1 MRRSDPIIDFETSDG
16 SVSDD
21 ENSKELF
28 PVSTG
33 NQVKFYS
40 NAYEMN
46 AGGDARHHA
55 QGAFADMFRDMNAAR
70 SHICIVGWALSP
82 TEKFG
87 ENDDCLPELLVRK
100 AREGVKVIVLIWD
113 NIVPMY
119 NRDHKRITQ
128 VIKSQILQ
136 HTPEAQAVI
145 RRNLSFK
152 FSPREIGYSD
162 HQKMVVVDSALYIG
176 GLDLVDGRS
185 DPDTWHDSH
194 ARVEGEAVLSA
205 IDLIHARWDG
215 AEQDAHRDG
224 WVSEQLSDIRTAVQM
239 QARKG
244 GTVNLQK
251 TMQLLCSGRERYWGK
266 DHSWSTSSHKQSRTQ
281 EIHQAY
287 IGAIQR
293 AERFI
298 YMENQFFIG
307 NRLHKNKVD
316 TVESSNQVIA
326 AIVNKI
332 RDKIQKGE
340 DFHFYCQLPFRP
352 DSDLKSYGLI
362 LRKEWKTIEWVIKA
376 VSDTAHLH
384 GKSVRDYLTFYNLGR
399 EVRGEYQMKYTHSK
413 LMIVDDR
420 ELILGSAN
428 CNERSMTGSRDSEVV
443 LHLRGYHE
451 EIANYRERLLY
462 EHFGDEFVSANA
474 MLLMGKPECSRSCQL
489 LQWHLNENLQGLAHA
504 KAPVATPWG
513 NIPVYDLMNRQRP
526 EHVLRRTPLPFNA
539 VMGVVKWAKKL
550 PL

>member
-1 MRRSDPIIDFETSDG
+1 MRRSDPIIDFDTSDG

-21 ENSKELF
+21 NSKELF

-40 NAYEMN
+40 NAYEVN
-46 AGGDARHHA
+46 AGGDARHHS

-70 SHICIVGWALSP
+70 SHICIVGWALSS

-100 AREGVKVIVLIWD
+100 ALEGVKVIVLIWD

-136 HTPEAQAVI
+136 HSPEAQAVI

-152 FSPREIGYSD
+152 FTPREIGYSD

-215 AEQDAHRDG
+215 AEQDSHRDR

-239 QARKG
+239 QARKTS
-244 GTVNLQK
+244 TVNLHK

-362 LRKEWKTIEWVIKA
+362 LRKEWKTIEWVIKVVDDA
-376 VSDTAHLH
+376 AKPH
-384 GKSVRDYLTFYNLGR
+384 GKSAADFLTFYNLGR
-399 EVRGEYQMKYTHSK
+399 EVYGQYEMKYTHSK

-428 CNERSMTGSRDSEVV
+428 CNERSMSGSRDSEVAV
-443 LHLRGYHE
+443 HMSGYE
-451 EIANYRERLLY
+451 MEITNYRERLLS

-474 MLLMGKPECSRSCQL
+474 MLLIKDAGGRDGSRL
-489 LQWHLNENLQGLAHA
+489 LQLRLSENLNLLGTMQ
-504 KAPVATPWG
+504 KPVATPWG
-513 NIPVYDLMNRQRP
+513 NVPITHLMERRRP
-526 EHVLRRTPLPFNA
+526 GHVMRRTPLSFNA